1 MMWKKINFFRSGEIE
16 IMDFLEKH
24 TKLTLHS
31 MDNLVRIVSSDSNLE
46 DYLKTIKKN
55 EKKGDRI
62 CYKATRKAM
71 EGAVSIAIINN
82 LIKVIDDVDMLLD
95 KILYLARES
104 IRLKTS
110 LNYKDKSVWIP
121 IYENILHSN
130 LIIRELNTMLEEV
143 KSGYKTDH
151 ILKKRDRIEELEEE
165 GDELKARAL
174 DIIYDRANEIND
186 KTFILLRDFIL
197 TIDDLEDL
205 CEDIANHIILIKYIL
220 ES

>member
-1 MMWKKINFFRSGEIE
+1 MWKKINFFRSGENE
-16 IMDFLEKH
+16 IIDLLVKH
-24 TKLTLHS
+24 TKISLHS
-31 MDNLVRIVSSDSNLE
+31 MDNLIRIVSSDTGLE
-46 DYLKTIKKN
+46 EYLNKIEKYEKN
-55 EKKGDRI
+55 GDKI
-62 CYKATRKAM
+62 CYKATRKVM

-82 LIKVIDDVDMLLD
+82 LIKIIDDTDLLLD

-104 IRLKTS
+104 IRLKNS
-110 LNYKDKSVWIP
+110 LNYRDKIMWVP

-130 LIIRELNTMLEEV
+130 LIIRELNTMLDEIRMD
-143 KSGYKTDH
+143 YDTTA

-165 GDELKARAL
+165 GDEMKARAL
-174 DIIYDRANEIND
+174 DILYEKADDMDD

-205 CEDIANHIILIKYIL
+205 CEDIANHIILVKYIL

>member
-1 MMWKKINFFRSGEIE
+1 MWKKINFFKSGEIE
-16 IMDFLEKH
+16 IIDLLEKH
-24 TKLTLHS
+24 TKISLHS
-31 MDNLVRIVSSDSNLE
+31 MDNLIRIVSSDSNLE
-46 DYLKTIKKN
+46 DYLSKIEKHEKN
-55 EKKGDRI
+55 GDKI
-62 CYKATRKAM
+62 SYKATRKVM

-82 LIKVIDDVDMLLD
+82 LIKIIDDTDMLLD

-104 IRLKTS
+104 IRLKNS
-110 LNYKDKSVWIP
+110 LNYKDKVMWIP

-130 LIIRELNTMLEEV
+130 LIIRELNTMLDEIRM
-143 KSGYKTDH
+143 GYKASA

-165 GDELKARAL
+165 GDEMKARAL
-174 DIIYDRANEIND
+174 DILYERANEMDD

-205 CEDIANHIILIKYIL
+205 CEDIANHIILVKYIL

>member
-1 MMWKKINFFRSGEIE
+1 MWRKINFFRSGETEIIE
-16 IMDFLEKH
+16 LLEKH
-24 TKLTLHS
+24 TKISLHS
-31 MDNLVRIVSSDSNLE
+31 MDNLIRIVSSDTNLNE
-46 DYLKTIKKN
+46 YLSKIERYEKN
-55 EKKGDRI
+55 GDKI
-62 CYKATRKAM
+62 SYKATRKVM

-82 LIKVIDDVDMLLD
+82 LIKIIDDTDMLLD

-110 LNYKDKSVWIP
+110 LNYRDKVMWVP

-130 LIIRELNTMLEEV
+130 LIIRELNTMLDEIRI
-143 KSGYKTDH
+143 GYKAPA

-165 GDELKARAL
+165 GDEMKSRAL
-174 DIIYDRANEIND
+174 DILYERAGEIDD

-205 CEDIANHIILIKYIL
+205 CEDIANHIILVKYIL

>member
-1 MMWKKINFFRSGEIE
+1 MWKKINFFKSGEIE
-16 IMDFLEKH
+16 IIDLLEKH
-24 TKLTLHS
+24 TKISLHS
-31 MDNLVRIVSSDSNLE
+31 MDNLIRIVSSDSNLE
-46 DYLKTIKKN
+46 DYLSKIEKYEKN
-55 EKKGDRI
+55 GDKI
-62 CYKATRKAM
+62 SYKATRKVM

-82 LIKVIDDVDMLLD
+82 LIKIIDDTDMLLD

-104 IRLKTS
+104 IRLKNS
-110 LNYKDKSVWIP
+110 LNYKDKIMWIP

-130 LIIRELNTMLEEV
+130 LIIRELNTMLDEIRM
-143 KSGYKTDH
+143 GYKASA

-165 GDELKARAL
+165 GDEMKARAL
-174 DIIYDRANEIND
+174 DILYERANEMDD

-205 CEDIANHIILIKYIL
+205 CEDIANHIILVKYIL

>member
-1 MMWKKINFFRSGEIE
+1 MWKKINFFRSGENE
-16 IMDFLEKH
+16 IIDLLVKH
-24 TKLTLHS
+24 TKISLHS
-31 MDNLVRIVSSDSNLE
+31 MDNLIRIVSSDTGLE
-46 DYLKTIKKN
+46 EYLNKIEKYEKN
-55 EKKGDRI
+55 GDKI
-62 CYKATRKAM
+62 CYKATRKVM

-82 LIKVIDDVDMLLD
+82 LIKIIDDTDLLLD

-104 IRLKTS
+104 IRLKNS
-110 LNYKDKSVWIP
+110 LNYRDKIMWVP

-130 LIIRELNTMLEEV
+130 LIIRELNTMLDEIRMD
-143 KSGYKTDH
+143 YDTTA

-165 GDELKARAL
+165 GDEMKARAL
-174 DIIYDRANEIND
+174 DILYEKANDMDD

-205 CEDIANHIILIKYIL
+205 CEDIANHIILVKYIL